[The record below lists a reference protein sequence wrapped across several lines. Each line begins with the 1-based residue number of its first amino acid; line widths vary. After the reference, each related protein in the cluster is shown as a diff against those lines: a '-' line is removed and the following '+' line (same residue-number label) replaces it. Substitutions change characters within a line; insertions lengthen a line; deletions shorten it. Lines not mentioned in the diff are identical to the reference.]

1 MPTGSAARQSWVFN
15 TVDLVNQLEAEARI
29 GKTGQ
34 LAGQLVRADLVVF
47 DSCGVGSYVELLEF
61 DGGFAWLPANLASGD
76 ST

>member
-1 MPTGSAARQSWVFN
+1 VEAVRAGK
-15 TVDLVNQLEAEARI
+15 LVYFIPL
-29 GKTGQ
+29 
-34 LAGQLVRADLVVF
+34 ADLVAQLAKAEREGTLRERIRFLSRASLLVV